1 MVKKPAKHVILRPLD
16 VRDADVMARW
26 AADSE
31 FCRAAGWTAGLPHAE
46 YRRFHQ
52 GLIQS
57 PPVDLIRLGAIHNG
71 VLVGYVDLHG
81 GEPHRRELGFV
92 IGERSRW
99 GRGLGRLAGAAG
111 LGYGFG
117 QLGLQEIWAEAFD
130 ANQRS
135 IRILQRLGLVET
147 GSGDEG
153 VFLDQPTYYRRFA
166 ITAMDW
172 TTKNDEND
180 RTP

>member
-1 MVKKPAKHVILRPLD
+1 
-16 VRDADVMARW
+16 MARW

-31 FCRAAGWTAGLPHAE
+31 FCRAAGWTPDLPHAE
-46 YRRFHQ
+46 YLRFQ
-52 GLIQS
+52 QRLIQS
-57 PPVDLIRLGAIHNG
+57 PPADLIRLGAVHNG

-81 GEPHRRELGFV
+81 GESHRRELGFV

-99 GRGLGRLAGAAG
+99 SRGLGRLAAAAG
-111 LGYGFG
+111 LGYGFD

-135 IRILQRLGLVET
+135 VRILQRLGLRET
-147 GSGDEG
+147 GRGDEG

-166 ITAMDW
+166 ITAADW
-172 TTKNDEND
+172 TSKDGEND
-180 RTP
+180 RNP